1 MQSANTNKPVILS
14 AESKDHGQDSVTR
27 NPKGVPTRTF
37 DGLHDKTSLRHLWL
51 HLRRRGPSTAAAFA
65 SRTTPPLRMT
75 VFLLRRSAQLILLTL
90 AVFALLGAGDQ
101 SARFNDLGHKMMCV
115 CGCNQILLECNHVGC
130 AYSERMRAELVAA
143 VDRGDNDDLTLQGF
157 VQKYGT
163 TVMAAPTKTGFNRV
177 AWIMP
182 YLVLALGL
190 VMVSVIVRAW
200 RSRPLVLPDGSVAAV
215 HGS

>member
-1 MQSANTNKPVILS
+1 MRI
-14 AESKDHGQDSVTR
+14 
-27 NPKGVPTRTF
+27 
-37 DGLHDKTSLRHLWL
+37 
-51 HLRRRGPSTAAAFA
+51 LRRVRVHSLFVSSRAKRGIWILGARGEDRDSPS
-65 SRTTPPLRMT
+65 
-75 VFLLRRSAQLILLTL
+75 LTL
-90 AVFALLGAGDQ
+90 AGMTNVFLKRGAQLVVMALAVFGLLGAGDQ
-101 SARFNDLGHKMMCV
+101 SARVNDLGHRMMCV

-130 AYSERMRAELVAA
+130 AYSERMRGELVAA

-177 AWIMP
+177 AWVMP

-190 VMVSVIVRAW
+190 IMVSVIVRAW

-215 HGS
+215 HGTELEYFRRQARKDTEV